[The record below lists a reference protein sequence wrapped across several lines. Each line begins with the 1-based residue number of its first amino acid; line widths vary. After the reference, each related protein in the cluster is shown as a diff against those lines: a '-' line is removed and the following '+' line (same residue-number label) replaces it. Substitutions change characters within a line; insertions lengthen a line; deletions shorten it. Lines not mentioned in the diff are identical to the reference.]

1 MTRTNV
7 LCRETEMYFTL
18 QSWVCSFK
26 QEELCGVTKGTISSY
41 IDCHSWREELE
52 HNSVLKH
59 RYIIVP
65 QLHRRLWYLS
75 GDHQSHVN
83 DAV

>member
-1 MTRTNV
+1 MGDEYEVGEEGERGGRERRRVTRTNM

-18 QSWVCSFK
+18 QSWVCPFK

-41 IDCHSWREELE
+41 FDCYSWRKVFT

-59 RYIIVP
+59 RDIILP
-65 QLHRRLWYLS
+65 
-75 GDHQSHVN
+75 
-83 DAV
+83 